1 MAARED
7 ASPADTT
14 GKYVLNRSMS
24 TPHDDVLA
32 AQGVSWLH
40 RTLIA
45 VATVNSQ
52 FLRSNLIK
60 GDS

>member
-1 MAARED
+1 MAAREG
-7 ASPADTT
+7 ASPSDTS

-40 RTLIA
+40 RTAISFS
-45 VATVNSQ
+45 TVTIP
-52 FLRSNLIK
+52 LPL
-60 GDS
+60 